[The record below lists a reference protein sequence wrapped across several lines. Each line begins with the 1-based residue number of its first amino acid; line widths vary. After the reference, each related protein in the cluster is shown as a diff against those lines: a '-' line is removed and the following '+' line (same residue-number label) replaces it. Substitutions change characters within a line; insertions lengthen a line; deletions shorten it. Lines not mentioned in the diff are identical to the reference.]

1 VLGAPEVSARQE
13 QDGNGGDLAATT
25 KLVGQ
30 KEPRSITELGVDDHR
45 VRCPRRQAPARPR
58 QLGLRPQLVGRIPQ
72 DLGDVSLKVAVA
84 FHDQDV
90 RDHVGLL

>member
-1 VLGAPEVSARQE
+1 MSTRQE
-13 QDGNGGDLAATT
+13 QDRNGGAPAAST

-30 KEPRSITELGVDDHR
+30 EETRSITELGVDDHR
-45 VRCPRRQAPARPR
+45 VRCPRRQALARPR
-58 QLGLRPQLVGRIPQ
+58 QLGLRPQLVGGIPQ